1 MACIDAEIRGLR
13 AILYRAGQLLD
24 DAASTYKAA
33 GHPIKAA
40 RLKGMSRQIDDELSE
55 LDRKLAEA
63 ERAAKE

>member
-1 MACIDAEIRGLR
+1 MPSISTQSL
-13 AILYRAGQLLD
+13 ILHGAGQLLD

-55 LDRKLAEA
+55 LDRKLAILWDEA
-63 ERAAKE
+63 DLLD

>member
-1 MACIDAEIRGLR
+1 MACIDAEIRGLK

-33 GHPIKAA
+33 GLPIKAA

-55 LDRKLAEA
+55 LDRRLAEA
-63 ERAAKE
+63 ERAVKE